1 MGRHCPSPTTFWQTR
16 SQEMFE
22 KIVEYVVVPD
32 SGYDDVVIFGSSRA
46 VIVEYSRRTTFV
58 RFHPLTVT
66 GRPTR
71 YLTRAC
77 VCATQL
83 RLSVGSLWPLIMC
96 RYVGGELSAT
106 KDDYG
111 LLTKLNEAT
120 SEEYVKMA
128 ATANGK

>member
-1 MGRHCPSPTTFWQTR
+1 
-16 SQEMFE
+16 MFE

-32 SGYDDVVIFGSSRA
+32 SGYDDVVIFGLSRA
-46 VIVEYSRRTTFV
+46 VIVEYRRRTTFV

-71 YLTRAC
+71 YWLFDARVC
-77 VCATQL
+77 VCATHL
-83 RLSVGSLWPLIMC
+83 RLCVGSLWPLIMC

>member
-1 MGRHCPSPTTFWQTR
+1 
-16 SQEMFE
+16 
-22 KIVEYVVVPD
+22 
-32 SGYDDVVIFGSSRA
+32 
-46 VIVEYSRRTTFV
+46 
-58 RFHPLTVT
+58 
-66 GRPTR
+66 
-71 YLTRAC
+71 
-77 VCATQL
+77 
-83 RLSVGSLWPLIMC
+83 MC